1 MLLILYILRR
11 GKDIDINML
20 INKLT
25 SLYESVAILN
35 SSLRIE
41 EVLDRTIGIAR
52 NILNFDNC
60 AVLLYDERDGL
71 LKISRSI
78 GYDENVVNTFRV
90 KPGVGISGWVF
101 EHKDGVIISNVHK
114 DPRYIKGV
122 SGAMSEMAVPLIVDS
137 KIIGVLDAESRK
149 ENAFSEEDYIMFKIF
164 ASNVAVAIRNTD
176 ILNKLLISNK
186 ELEKRLNEI
195 STLSRIANSVST
207 ILNLDVLLLKIL
219 NLIKETLN
227 FNNCAVLLLEKETGV
242 LKVKASIGYKEE
254 SIKNLSIRPGE
265 GITGRVLLYGKPV
278 LVGDIKNEPGY
289 IEGINGGRSEISVPL
304 VVRDTI
310 IGVLDAESPIPNKF
324 SEYDLNLFSVF
335 ASYISSAIHNAELFS
350 ELEQKNQM
358 LKKSISEIE
367 KMNQDLIVYANQVK
381 QINEQLNKRIVE
393 ISTVYEASK
402 TIISSLDLQETLQSI
417 VMLTNDLVKSSVSGI
432 RLIDSDTQEIKERI
446 RLSSADVVDGSNN
459 AKVFE
464 IPLKIGDKIIGYFE
478 LGGIDPDQMGEEEIR
493 ILQTLASQAAIAIE
507 NARLFEETQ
516 RTYYETIKGLAQA
529 LEARDAYTRGH
540 SERVTKYA
548 LLIAEE
554 LNLDDENKR
563 LISYAGL
570 LHDIGKIG
578 IADSILN
585 KKSSLSSEDRRA
597 IENHP
602 LFGDQILGP
611 IKFLRDAQ
619 HIVLHHHEKYDGT
632 GYPSKL
638 KGEEIPL
645 LARIITI
652 ADSFDAM
659 TSDRPYRK
667 AFSAEDA
674 LKELRLKAGTQFDPD
689 LVAVFEKVIAKYGI
703 IK

>member
-1 MLLILYILRR
+1 MYFAE
-11 GKDIDINML
+11 GKDIDYNML
-20 INKLT
+20 LKKLT

-35 SSLRIE
+35 SSLRLE
-41 EVLDRTIGIAR
+41 EVLNRTIQIAHQ
-52 NILNFDNC
+52 ILNLDNC
-60 AVLLYDERDGL
+60 AILLFDERDGV
-71 LKISRSI
+71 LKISRQV
-78 GYDENVVNTFRV
+78 GYDENIVDTFKV

-101 EHKDGVIISNVHK
+101 EHREGVIISNVQK

-122 SGAMSEMAVPLIVDS
+122 SGAVSEMAMPLIVDERP
-137 KIIGVLDAESRK
+137 IGVLDAESKR
-149 ENAFSEEDYIMFKIF
+149 ENAFCDEDFVMFKIF
-164 ASNVAVAIRNTD
+164 AQNVAVAIRNAD
-176 ILNKLLISNK
+176 LMNRLLASNN
-186 ELEKRLNEI
+186 ELKKRLNEI
-195 STLSRIANSVST
+195 STLSRVANSVST

-219 NLIKETLN
+219 GLIQETLN
-227 FNNCAVLLLEKETGV
+227 FSNCAILLLEKETGV

-278 LVGDIKNEPGY
+278 LIGDIRNEPGY

-304 VVRDTI
+304 VVRDAI

-324 SEYDLNLFSVF
+324 TEYDLNLFAVF

-358 LKKSISEIE
+358 LKKSLSEIE
-367 KMNQDLIVYANQVK
+367 KMNQDLIEYSDQIK
-381 QINEQLNKRIVE
+381 KINEQLSRRIVE
-393 ISTVYEASK
+393 ITTIYEASK
-402 TIISSLDLQETLQSI
+402 TIISSLDLEETLQSI
-417 VMLTNDLVKSSVSGI
+417 VMLTNDLVNSSVSAI
-432 RLIDSDTQEIKERI
+432 KLVDSDTQEIKERI
-446 RLSSADVVDGSNN
+446 RLTSSNGESADSSG
-459 AKVFE
+459 KVFE
-464 IPLKIGDKIIGYFE
+464 MPLKIGDKIIGYFE
-478 LGGIDPDQMGEEEIR
+478 LGNVDPAVMGEEER
-493 ILQTLASQAAIAIE
+493 HILHTLASQAAIAIE

-540 SERVTKYA
+540 SERVTKYS
-548 LLIAEE
+548 LLIADE
-554 LNLDDENKR
+554 LQLDDENKR

-585 KKSSLSSEDRRA
+585 KKASLSPEDRKA

-611 IKFLRDAQ
+611 IKFLREAQ
-619 HIVLHHHEKYDGT
+619 QIVLHHHEKYDGT

-645 LARIITI
+645 LARIITV

-667 AFSAEDA
+667 AFSVEDA
-674 LKELRLKAGTQFDPD
+674 MRELKSKAGTQFDPKI
-689 LVAVFEKVIAKYGI
+689 VEVFEKVIAKYGI

>member
-1 MLLILYILRR
+1 MKIER
-11 GKDIDINML
+11 
-20 INKLT
+20 LT

-35 SSLRIE
+35 SSLRLE
-41 EVLDRTIGIAR
+41 EVLDKTIRIAR
-52 NILNFDNC
+52 EILNLDNC
-60 AVLLYDERDGL
+60 AILLFDSRENF
-71 LKISRSI
+71 LKISRAV
-78 GYDENVVNTFRV
+78 GYDENIVNTFRV

-101 EHKDGVIISNVHK
+101 EHREGVVISNVQK

-122 SGAMSEMAVPLIVDS
+122 SGASSEMAVPLIVDS
-137 KIIGVLDAESRK
+137 NIIGVLDAESKK
-149 ENAFSEEDYIMFKIF
+149 ENAFSDEDFMIFKIF
-164 ASNVAVAIRNTD
+164 ASNVAVAIRNSD
-176 ILNKLLISNK
+176 ILNRLLLSNQ
-186 ELEKRLNEI
+186 ELKKRLNEI
-195 STLSRIANSVST
+195 STISNIANSVST
-207 ILNLDVLLLKIL
+207 ILDIDVLLLKIL
-219 NLIKETLN
+219 NMVKETLN
-227 FNNCAVLLLEKETGV
+227 FTNCAILLLERNTGV
-242 LKVKASIGYKEE
+242 LKVRASIGYKDELV
-254 SIKNLSIRPGE
+254 KNIAIRPGE

-278 LVGDIKNEPGY
+278 LIKDIKNEPGY

-304 VVRDTI
+304 VVRDEV

-324 SEYDLNLFSVF
+324 SENDLNLFSVF

-350 ELEQKNQM
+350 EIEKKNQM
-358 LKKSISEIE
+358 LKKSLAEIE
-367 KMNQDLIVYANQVK
+367 KMNQDLIRYSNEVK
-381 QINEQLNKRIVE
+381 QINEKLNKRIVE
-393 ISTVYEASK
+393 ITAVYEASK
-402 TIISSLDLQETLQSI
+402 TIISSLDLEETLQSI
-417 VMLTNDLVKSSVSGI
+417 VMLTNDLVKSSVSAI
-432 RLIDSDTQEIKERI
+432 KLVDVDTQEVKERI
-446 RLSSADVVDGSNN
+446 RLASQEIQAGETQIE
-459 AKVFE
+459 KKFE
-464 IPLKIGDKIIGYFE
+464 MPLKIGEKIIGYFE
-478 LGGIDPDQMGEEEIR
+478 LGDVDPNTMGEEER
-493 ILQTLASQAAIAIE
+493 QILHTLASQAAIAIE

-554 LNLDDENKR
+554 LGLDSEQKR

-578 IADSILN
+578 IADNILN
-585 KKSSLSSEDRRA
+585 KKSTLTQEDRKA

-611 IKFLRDAQ
+611 IKFLREAQ
-619 HIVLHHHEKYDGT
+619 NIVLHHHEKYDGS

-645 LARIITI
+645 LARIITV

-667 AFSAEDA
+667 AFSLDEAMG
-674 LKELRLKAGTQFDPD
+674 ELRKKSGTQFDPKIVD
-689 LVAVFEKVIAKYGI
+689 VFEKVIAKYGI

>member
-1 MLLILYILRR
+1 VYFAE
-11 GKDIDINML
+11 GKDIDYNML
-20 INKLT
+20 LKKLT

-35 SSLRIE
+35 SSLRLE
-41 EVLDRTIGIAR
+41 EVLNRTIQIAHQ
-52 NILNFDNC
+52 ILNLDNC
-60 AVLLYDERDGL
+60 AILLFDERDGV
-71 LKISRSI
+71 LKISRQV
-78 GYDENVVNTFRV
+78 GYDENIVDTFKV

-101 EHKDGVIISNVHK
+101 EHREGVIISNVQK

-122 SGAMSEMAVPLIVDS
+122 SGAVSEMAMPLIVDERP
-137 KIIGVLDAESRK
+137 IGVLDAESKR
-149 ENAFSEEDYIMFKIF
+149 ENAFCDEDFVMFKIF
-164 ASNVAVAIRNTD
+164 AQNVAVAIRNAD
-176 ILNKLLISNK
+176 LMNRLLASNN
-186 ELEKRLNEI
+186 ELKKRLNEI
-195 STLSRIANSVST
+195 STLSRVANSVST

-219 NLIKETLN
+219 GLIQETLN
-227 FNNCAVLLLEKETGV
+227 FSNCAILLLEKETGV

-278 LVGDIKNEPGY
+278 LIGDIRNEPGY

-304 VVRDTI
+304 VVRDAI

-324 SEYDLNLFSVF
+324 TEYDLNLFAVF

-358 LKKSISEIE
+358 LKKSLSEIE
-367 KMNQDLIVYANQVK
+367 KMNQDLIEYSDQIK
-381 QINEQLNKRIVE
+381 KINEQLSRRIVE
-393 ISTVYEASK
+393 ITTIYEASK
-402 TIISSLDLQETLQSI
+402 TIISSLDLEETLQSI
-417 VMLTNDLVKSSVSGI
+417 VMLTNDLVNSSVSAI
-432 RLIDSDTQEIKERI
+432 KLVDSDTQEIKERI
-446 RLSSADVVDGSNN
+446 RLTSSNGESADSSG
-459 AKVFE
+459 KVFE
-464 IPLKIGDKIIGYFE
+464 MPLKIGDKIIGYFE
-478 LGGIDPDQMGEEEIR
+478 LGNVDPAVMGEEER
-493 ILQTLASQAAIAIE
+493 HILHTLASQAAIAIE

-540 SERVTKYA
+540 SERVTKYS
-548 LLIAEE
+548 LLIADE
-554 LNLDDENKR
+554 LQLDDENKR

-585 KKSSLSSEDRRA
+585 KKASLSPEDRKA

-611 IKFLRDAQ
+611 IKFLREAQ
-619 HIVLHHHEKYDGT
+619 QIVLHHHEKYDGT

-645 LARIITI
+645 LARIITV

-667 AFSAEDA
+667 AFSVEDA
-674 LKELRLKAGTQFDPD
+674 MRELKSKAGTQFDPKI
-689 LVAVFEKVIAKYGI
+689 VEVFEKVIAKYGI

>member
-1 MLLILYILRR
+1 MRLER
-11 GKDIDINML
+11 
-20 INKLT
+20 LT

-35 SSLRIE
+35 SSLRLE
-41 EVLDRTIGIAR
+41 EVLDRTISIAQQ
-52 NILNFDNC
+52 ILNLDNC
-60 AVLLYDERDGL
+60 AVLLFDNKEQV
-71 LKISRSI
+71 LKISRAV
-78 GYDENVVNTFRV
+78 GYDENIVNTFRV
-90 KPGVGISGWVF
+90 KPGSGISGWVF
-101 EHKDGVIISNVHK
+101 EHKEGVVISNVQK

-122 SGAMSEMAVPLIVDS
+122 SGARSEMAVPLIVDNNV
-137 KIIGVLDAESRK
+137 IGVLDAESK
-149 ENAFSEEDYIMFKIF
+149 DENAFSDEDFVMFRIF
-164 ASNVAVAIRNTD
+164 ASNVAVAIRNAD
-176 ILNKLLISNK
+176 ILNRLIASNN
-186 ELEKRLNEI
+186 ELKQRLNEI
-195 STLSRIANSVST
+195 QTISRVANSVST
-207 ILNLDVLLLKIL
+207 ILNIDVLLLKIL
-219 NLIKETLN
+219 NLIRETLN
-227 FNNCAVLLLEKETGV
+227 FSNCAVLLLDRETGV
-242 LKVKASIGYKEE
+242 LRVRAQIGYKEE
-254 SIKNLSIRPGE
+254 TIKDLVIRPGE

-278 LVGDIKNEPGY
+278 LIGDIKNEPGY

-304 VVRDTI
+304 IVRDEI

-324 SEYDLNLFSVF
+324 TENDLNLFSVF
-335 ASYISSAIHNAELFS
+335 ASYISSAIYNAELFS

-358 LKKSISEIE
+358 LRRSLSEIE
-367 KMNQDLIVYANQVK
+367 KMNQDLIRYSNEVK
-381 QINEQLNKRIVE
+381 QINEKLNKRIVE
-393 ISTVYEASK
+393 ITAVYEASK
-402 TIISSLDLQETLQSI
+402 TIISSLDLEETLQSI
-417 VMLTNDLVKSSVSGI
+417 VMLTNDLVKSSVSAI
-432 RLIDSDTQEIKERI
+432 KLIDSETHEVKERI
-446 RLSSADVVDGSNN
+446 RLVSNDIETRVSEN
-459 AKVFE
+459 GKSFE

-478 LGGIDPDQMGEEEIR
+478 LGNVDPSTMGEEEKQ
-493 ILQTLASQAAIAIE
+493 ILLTLASQAAIAIE

-548 LLIAEE
+548 LLIADE
-554 LNLDDENKR
+554 LGLNEDQKK

-585 KKSSLSSEDRRA
+585 KKAALTPEDRKV

-611 IKFLRDAQ
+611 IKFLREAQ
-619 HIVLHHHEKYDGT
+619 YIVLHHHERYDGS

-645 LARIITI
+645 LARIITV

-667 AFSAEDA
+667 AFSLEEAME
-674 LKELRLKAGTQFDPD
+674 ELRRKAGTQFDPKI
-689 LVAVFEKVIAKYGI
+689 VSVFEKVIEKYGI